1 MSLKI
6 KNSQLST
13 LSLSPFFG
21 NISVV
26 SVCVLLSIFFFL
38 SSEVNAQLQKNGGG
52 NSTLSLRDRAG
63 GTHNASNIGLFFENR
78 GKLYPR
84 RLSQGPS
91 GEFPINSG
99 QHYIYRMNPYVGIP
113 GNVIQG
119 RYVTNE
125 EWEASYGYHN
135 NEGAKIAFSDNP
147 ASWHPTNGWPVKDA
161 DGNPIIKSDQDSYC
175 AYNDSNNTIGILGIE
190 LHQTGYAYGVKF
202 AQDLLFFKYQIINKS
217 NKDYDS
223 LYFTLCTDIDVG
235 DASGGAP
242 EYANDKL
249 GFDKAKN
256 FVWFYDN
263 GTTSEWPSGKTG
275 MMGVTLLETPK
286 INGVE
291 VGITDFHYA
300 LYNDDEVSDLDSILY
315 GRMASTQSLY
325 NSSVRNKY
333 FHIGSN
339 TSINFDDVNT
349 IPSSGL
355 DLLATLSSGPY
366 HMFPGDTLT
375 FYTAVVAGEN
385 LTDLQENLA
394 QAQLVHKFDYEVAKP
409 PVTPKLSGISGDT
422 KNTLYWDD
430 EAERSFDNFTGQYD
444 FEGYRLYRSVDKGI
458 HWTLL
463 GDFDIPNDIG
473 IDRGIQYS
481 FMDTSVT
488 NGFEYWYTVTAYD
501 RGDSTL
507 EPLESPLG
515 KNLEQV
521 NIVSLAPFSSALG
534 RTPVSVESIRP
545 VGLGTSNYVLNI
557 TPDDNLNL
565 LSGEYVVGFN
575 YVHRTERGVL
585 KTTLSPVFTDSS
597 NTPPEKYG
605 VYFKAPNLFDFVNL
619 TTGENIKIDN
629 NYNWTNPNQVI
640 SIPGSGVRIRI
651 TTPPGTP
658 EEFRPKKG
666 DLITL
671 SFSVDVTKGND
682 TLIKP
687 RPFFFDKLQATS
699 DGIVFSMSKPNP
711 VKNFSKIGGTDLFT
725 LDFTS
730 VDETLLKNTLYFIEV
745 KSRGFDS
752 KGEGFVSIEVRDTAA
767 GAPTISFDTVYTL
780 SNISFNGLR
789 GRLEFTAGNPPQP
802 GNLFSLT
809 SIKPKAPGI
818 RDKFAFTLKA
828 PVVNND
834 VIKSGLNKIRVVPN
848 PYVVSSL
855 YEPEF
860 GELRME
866 PLRQIQFINLPP
878 ECTIHIFTVDA
889 DLIKTIEHSA
899 QNGTAIW
906 DLKTQGGREIASGM
920 YMYVV
925 KSKDGEY
932 IDRFAVIK

>member
-1 MSLKI
+1 
-6 KNSQLST
+6 
-13 LSLSPFFG
+13 
-21 NISVV
+21 
-26 SVCVLLSIFFFL
+26 
-38 SSEVNAQLQKNGGG
+38 
-52 NSTLSLRDRAG
+52 
-63 GTHNASNIGLFFENR
+63 
-78 GKLYPR
+78 
-84 RLSQGPS
+84 
-91 GEFPINSG
+91 
-99 QHYIYRMNPYVGIP
+99 
-113 GNVIQG
+113 
-119 RYVTNE
+119 
-125 EWEASYGYHN
+125 
-135 NEGAKIAFSDNP
+135 
-147 ASWHPTNGWPVKDA
+147 
-161 DGNPIIKSDQDSYC
+161 
-175 AYNDSNNTIGILGIE
+175 
-190 LHQTGYAYGVKF
+190 
-202 AQDLLFFKYQIINKS
+202 
-217 NKDYDS
+217 
-223 LYFTLCTDIDVG
+223 
-235 DASGGAP
+235 
-242 EYANDKL
+242 
-249 GFDKAKN
+249 
-256 FVWFYDN
+256 
-263 GTTSEWPSGKTG
+263 
-275 MMGVTLLETPK
+275 
-286 INGVE
+286 
-291 VGITDFHYA
+291 
-300 LYNDDEVSDLDSILY
+300 
-315 GRMASTQSLY
+315 
-325 NSSVRNKY
+325 
-333 FHIGSN
+333 
-339 TSINFDDVNT
+339 
-349 IPSSGL
+349 
-355 DLLATLSSGPY
+355 
-366 HMFPGDTLT
+366 MFPGDTLT
-375 FYTAVVAGEN
+375 FYTAVVAGDN

-394 QAQLVHKFDYEVAKP
+394 QAQLVHRFDYEVAKP

-430 EAERSFDNFTGQYD
+430 EAERSFDGFTGQYD

-521 NIVSLAPFSSALG
+521 NIVSLAPFSAALG
-534 RTPVSVESIRP
+534 RTPVTVEAVRP
-545 VGLGTSNYVLNI
+545 VGKGTSNYVLNI
-557 TPDDNLNL
+557 TPDDNIHL

-585 KTTLSPVFTDSS
+585 KTVLSPVFTDSS

-640 SIPGSGVRIRI
+640 SIPGSGLRIRI

-671 SFSVDVTKGND
+671 SFGVDVTKGSD

-687 RPFFFDKLQATS
+687 RPFFFDKLQSTS
-699 DGIVFSMSKPNP
+699 DGIIFSMSKPNP
-711 VKNFSKIGGTDLFT
+711 IKNFSKIGGTDLFT

-730 VDETLLKNTLYFIEV
+730 VDETALKNTLYFIEV
-745 KSRGFDS
+745 KSRGFNS
-752 KGEGFVSIEVRDTAA
+752 NGEGFVSLEIRDTAA
-767 GAPTISFDTVYTL
+767 GAPTITFDTVYTL
-780 SNISFNGLR
+780 SNVSFNGLR

-809 SIKPKAPGI
+809 SIKPKAPGVQ
-818 RDKFAFTLKA
+818 DKFAFTLKA
-828 PVVNND
+828 PVINND

-866 PLRQIQFINLPP
+866 PLRQIQFINLPS

-889 DLIKTIEHSA
+889 DLVKTIEHSA